1 MNVLNTVLPIFLV
14 VGLGLGLRRVRLLG
28 DELVGALSRLV
39 FYVAAPALLL
49 RATATGTLD
58 RTFNPSAL
66 IVVTVVSLLVGGGAY
81 LLCARCH
88 PDRRGVIAQGAF
100 RSNQVFIGLPIVI
113 YAFGEE
119 AVSLVAV
126 QVSYTVILYNFLGAV
141 LLILPQQGQSA
152 RSAQVW
158 GVTAVRVLRNP
169 LILASVGGI
178 LYSLTGMPVPLALDR
193 TLELLGRTA
202 APLALLTVGAGL
214 EFERLRG
221 DLATTLAVTA
231 VKTIVYPALILAGLH
246 LAGLQGLALQAPLM
260 LMAAPTAVIGYVM
273 TRELGG
279 DVKLSGAIVIGS
291 TLFSLLTI
299 TGWLAWLRHG
309 I

>member
-1 MNVLNTVLPIFLV
+1 MNILNTVLPIFLV
-14 VGLGLGLRRVRLLG
+14 IGLGLGLRRG
-28 DELVGALSRLV
+28 GIMTEPLVGALSRLV

-49 RATATGTLD
+49 RATATGSLD
-58 RTFNPSAL
+58 RTFDPAPL
-66 IVVTVVSLLVGGGAY
+66 VVVAIVSLLVGGGTY
-81 LLCARCH
+81 LLCFRCH

-119 AVSLVAV
+119 AVQLVAV
-126 QVSYTVILYNFLGAV
+126 QVSVTVIIYNFLGAV

-152 RSAQVW
+152 RSPRVW
-158 GVTAVRVLRNP
+158 SRTAVRVLRNP
-169 LILASVGGI
+169 LILASTFGI
-178 LYSLTGMPVPLALDR
+178 CYSLTGLPVPIALDR

-221 DLATTLAVTA
+221 DLGTTLAVTA
-231 VKTIVYPALILAGLH
+231 VKTILYPALILVGLRIAGLS
-246 LAGLQGLALQAPLM
+246 GLALQAPLM
-260 LMAAPTAVIGYVM
+260 LMTAPTAVIGYVM

-279 DVKLSGAIVIGS
+279 DVRLSGAIVVGS
-291 TLFSLLTI
+291 TLLSMLTI
-299 TGWLAWLRHG
+299 TGWLFWIG
-309 I
+309 